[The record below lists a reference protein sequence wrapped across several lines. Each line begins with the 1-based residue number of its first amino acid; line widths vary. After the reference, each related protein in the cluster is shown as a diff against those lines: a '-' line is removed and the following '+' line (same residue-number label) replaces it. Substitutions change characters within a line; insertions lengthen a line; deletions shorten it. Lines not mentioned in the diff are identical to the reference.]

1 MTAKDKRSSAG
12 RDRGRVL
19 EELRAREALVVSMV
33 SAVRYLPWRS
43 PIGPSRSVPCLRR
56 LSEVQLHRATQA
68 FGTGSPEA
76 LRAVVLSSLAYEW
89 AEVEGGI
96 PDAEGRMWASPIET
110 QVQILRAAMSQV
122 SGLDVPL
129 SMIRSDIADVEDDI
143 ATTLAISSDDD
154 SLVEVLE
161 AIEEARSLRDAGLP
175 IVSAPDF
182 SAWESGVTTVLEWVR
197 DIRSL
202 RVPLVDAQLALLEV
216 GAAHA
221 ASDPILREER
231 EELEAFVTEIRSSV
245 PSSGPLIPL
254 ERLSADIFS
263 RTRADSAFDS
273 AAAFRELFVR
283 ASSSRMD
290 ASERIAFLSQVE
302 HERVNLHVDSGELEA
317 GRSIADRS
325 LERLLQLRG
334 SEDLD
339 PAALDDLIRTA
350 MRDRILV
357 SAFEGHEEALV
368 EAFGQFST
376 WLHIGPDLG
385 GYGGSDRE
393 DLVGD
398 VIAFVAG
405 ARDQFH
411 GVPGFDELHE
421 DVRSRYPDHEF
432 WGDPNGGST
441 GVTS

>member
-1 MTAKDKRSSAG
+1 MSSKARRSSAG

-33 SAVRYLPWRS
+33 AAVRYLPWRS
-43 PIGPSRSVPCLRR
+43 PIGPSRSVPCMRR
-56 LSEVQLHRATQA
+56 SSEVQLHRATEV
-68 FGTGSPEA
+68 FGPGSPEA
-76 LRAVVLSSLAYEW
+76 IRAVVLSSFAYEW
-89 AEVEGGI
+89 DEVQGGI
-96 PDAEGRMWASPIET
+96 PDAEGRMWERPIET
-110 QVQILRAAMSQV
+110 QVRILRAAMSQV

-129 SMIRSDIADVEDDI
+129 SMVRSDIADIEDDI
-143 ATTLAISSDDD
+143 ATTLAISSDDV
-154 SLVEVLE
+154 SLAEVLE
-161 AIEEARSLRDAGLP
+161 AIEEARSLRDESLP

-202 RVPLVDAQLALLEV
+202 GVPLVDAQLAMLEV
-216 GAAHA
+216 GAAEA

-245 PSSGPLIPL
+245 PSSGPSVPL

-273 AAAFRELFVR
+273 AAAFRGLFAR

-302 HERVNLHVDSGELEA
+302 HERVNLHVDSGELEVA
-317 GRSIADRS
+317 RSISDRS

-339 PAALDDLIRTA
+339 PAALDDLIRIA

-357 SAFEGHEEALV
+357 SAFEGNAEVLV

-376 WLHIGPDLG
+376 WLHVGPDLG
-385 GYGGSDRE
+385 GYSGSDQE

-398 VIAFVAG
+398 VVAFVADS
-405 ARDQFH
+405 RDQLH

-432 WGDPNGGST
+432 WDD
-441 GVTS
+441 